1 MLAAARIV
9 RGVKAARRIYER
21 RGEKRV
27 GRGMALGAGWKQ
39 PRTLLQDRKERKWKV
54 LIL

>member
-1 MLAAARIV
+1 MLAVARIV

-27 GRGMALGAGWKQ
+27 GRGMGAG
-39 PRTLLQDRKERKWKV
+39 RGLEAAADTFTR
-54 LIL
+54 